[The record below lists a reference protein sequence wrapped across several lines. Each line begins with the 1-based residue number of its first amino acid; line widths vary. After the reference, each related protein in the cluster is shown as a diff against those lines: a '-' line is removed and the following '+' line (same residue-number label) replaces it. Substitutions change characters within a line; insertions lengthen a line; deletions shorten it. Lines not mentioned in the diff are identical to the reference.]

1 MPHEWQKCKKKNFKP
16 SKNYLYEYAY
26 TIIDKLLFVRYAR
39 FGKNKRTILMF
50 KFNFT
55 NGKADKVAIVLFISF
70 VMWYYDF
77 FNKPDLEN
85 FNLKEQL
92 PAPQN
97 EIVVRNRDIADAI
110 KHQQK
115 ISADFNR
122 MYNELKG
129 WKKITWPSQPVDS
142 ASWFRKIHPS
152 PPYLYAPSMRQYQK
166 FIKNYEKDLC
176 KEAEQLAKTKY
187 AHYHGKQK

>member
-1 MPHEWQKCKKKNFKP
+1 MTGKKARRKILNRQKTIFTNIPTRQLTNF
-16 SKNYLYEYAY
+16 YLCVMLDLA
-26 TIIDKLLFVRYAR
+26 
-39 FGKNKRTILMF
+39 KNKRTILVF

-55 NGKADKVAIVLFISF
+55 NGKADKVAIVLFIAF

-152 PPYLYAPSMRQYQK
+152 PPYLYAPSMRHYQK

-187 AHYHGKQK
+187 ANYKGNQK

>member
-1 MPHEWQKCKKKNFKP
+1 M
-16 SKNYLYEYAY
+16 
-26 TIIDKLLFVRYAR
+26 
-39 FGKNKRTILMF
+39 FGFDWTNEKANK
-50 KFNFT
+50 
-55 NGKADKVAIVLFISF
+55 AAIVLAIAFII
-70 VMWYYDF
+70 WYYDF
-77 FNKPDLEN
+77 PNKPDLEN

-97 EIVVRNRDIADAI
+97 EIVVRNHDIADAI

-152 PPYLYAPSMRQYQK
+152 PPYLYAPSMRHYQK
-166 FIKNYEKDLC
+166 FIKNYEKDLR

-187 AHYHGKQK
+187 AHYHSKQK